1 MRTRQCQD
9 AEGVSQ
15 QIQEVVSVRAFYV
28 LIQLEEDIYHIHH
41 EDHDADV
48 FPEYNCLLLMNVAIL
63 LLNFFVFVF

>member
-9 AEGVSQ
+9 SEGVSQ

-41 EDHDADV
+41 EDNDADV
-48 FPEYNCLLLMNVAIL
+48 FA
-63 LLNFFVFVF
+63 